1 LPLLA
6 QAARLQPGGGHLD
19 RAEALLTN
27 WAVAN
32 PPFHGPNWACGQE
45 AALRALHFGLAL
57 ALLGAERDLQAGAR
71 ALLALHGRTM
81 DATVAAGTV
90 RGQGGTPRDRVFDVV
105 MRRIDAMQP
114 HRAGVVRLLE
124 ELRSEP
130 GVALCLLA
138 QTPRSAARLLDA
150 AEVDS
155 GGVLGALRVQ
165 GATGVWLATLRAWVA
180 DDSADLGA
188 TMAAL
193 DRALDRAEQI
203 ARSLRLDPGDMA
215 AS

>member
-1 LPLLA
+1 MSDTTDPTES
-6 QAARLQPGGGHLD
+6 R
-19 RAEALLTN
+19 LLTGF
-27 WAVAN
+27 WEVVAA
-32 PPFHGPNWACGQE
+32 HGWRGVTLRRLATASGLP
-45 AALRALHFGLAL
+45 AAAIRARCPAGP
-57 ALLGAERDLQAGAR
+57 RD
-71 ALLALHGRTM
+71 LLALHGRTM